1 MKFYTGYDRPPRA
14 GFACAGA
21 SMTAQEFAQDCD
33 INHIVKRAQRTGTL
47 PIVPREV
54 MYGEEDETAG
64 DLRAKMDLI
73 NSIRDHFESL
83 PSDIRLRFNN
93 DALAFNAWVVNP
105 DNYDE
110 AVKLGLVKPVEGF
123 GAAPAAPAAP
133 VAPVGDDALVAPAA
147 GD

>member
-14 GFACAGA
+14 GFACAGV

-93 DALAFNAWVVNP
+93 DPLAFNSWVINP
-105 DNYDE
+105 DNYEE

-123 GAAPAAPAAP
+123 GAAPAADVAPATDVAAPAAP
-133 VAPVGDDALVAPAA
+133 AVGD
-147 GD
+147 